1 MSHQNAKALSK
12 TLAGAARVSSFLVS
26 WCLGGLSVLK
36 SSTIR
41 HKLESILAE
50 TTELFRRYG
59 RIAYTA
65 YKQDKANPR
74 PKRHADD
81 VAFLPA
87 ALEIVE
93 SPPSP
98 LGRAILWTIMALFVI
113 AITWACLSEL
123 DLHAT
128 AEGRTLTQNDVLP
141 VQAQEAGRVEAINV
155 ANGDHVVKGDVV
167 LVLDPTEGTS
177 EVTRLER
184 EVAEL
189 EVRAARL
196 KAQMADAPL
205 VSFVPPENV
214 PGDLADELI
223 PMHLRLL
230 QDRVEQQRATLS
242 GYDNRMASL
251 RAEQRSLQAETERL
265 TATIPLMRQRVE
277 AKEGLADKGYSSRLQ
292 AIELKEGLLD
302 REHELDSTREKLKRS
317 AADQAQANEER
328 SQAVAK
334 FRAETMAELA
344 EVKDKAS
351 GKRQEL
357 ERARQLES
365 GFSILAPNDGIVQ
378 QLAVRS
384 AGAVVTKGQTVLVV
398 VPENEALKVEARLL
412 NKDVPFVE
420 IGQQVE
426 VKIEA
431 LPFTLYG
438 TVPGTVTRISASS
451 VDESNPSQND
461 TPGSAPKARTTPDQ
475 RPYVVE
481 VKLDKTQVPV
491 GNGRI
496 VTLIPGM
503 NVTAEIKTGQRRV
516 IQYLLDPI
524 LRTANESFRER

>member
-1 MSHQNAKALSK
+1 MNSF
-12 TLAGAARVSSFLVS
+12 SS
-26 WCLGGLSVLK
+26 
-36 SSTIR
+36 
-41 HKLESILAE
+41 
-50 TTELFRRYG
+50 
-59 RIAYTA
+59 
-65 YKQDKANPR
+65 
-74 PKRHADD
+74 
-81 VAFLPA
+81 
-87 ALEIVE
+87 
-93 SPPSP
+93 
-98 LGRAILWTIMALFVI
+98 
-113 AITWACLSEL
+113 
-123 DLHAT
+123 
-128 AEGRTLTQNDVLP
+128 
-141 VQAQEAGRVEAINV
+141 
-155 ANGDHVVKGDVV
+155 
-167 LVLDPTEGTS
+167 
-177 EVTRLER
+177 
-184 EVAEL
+184 
-189 EVRAARL
+189 
-196 KAQMADAPL
+196 
-205 VSFVPPENV
+205 
-214 PGDLADELI
+214 
-223 PMHLRLL
+223 
-230 QDRVEQQRATLS
+230 
-242 GYDNRMASL
+242 
-251 RAEQRSLQAETERL
+251 
-265 TATIPLMRQRVE
+265 TIPLMRQRVE

-451 VDESNPSQND
+451 VDESDPRSND

-491 GNGRI
+491 GSGRI

-524 LRTANESFRER
+524 LRTTQESFRER